1 MGDVNKVNADRT
13 LVSAGGMGNASVNTQ
28 IMASIGV
35 VAIDDVFFVKRIP
48 KGSVITEVKVNA
60 EAGLSDATGTLDVG
74 YVMGEVLAPT
84 YFDTGVNSVAGAQS
98 VSASMPLECTDDCY
112 ITVSAK
118 TAATVADKILAV
130 TTQYE
135 FKGEV

>member
-13 LVSAGGMGNASVNTQ
+13 LVSAGGMGNASINTQ
-28 IMASIGV
+28 LMPSVGV
-35 VAIDDVFFVKRIP
+35 VAVDDVFFVKRIP

-60 EAGLSDATGTLDVG
+60 EAGLTATGTLDVG

-98 VSASMPLECTDDCY
+98 VSDSMPLECTDDCY
-112 ITVSAK
+112 ITVTPK
-118 TAATVADKILAV
+118 VGATVADKILAV